1 MSRKHSLWL
10 ISLCIHACIL
20 FATLNTVQ
28 VADYFTSLYAT
39 PAHLQYVSMSGH
51 TSNTAHTV
59 HAVYTVSCMYTY
71 TAHLQYGVNEW
82 AHWECVLRLLHACAE
97 SIQEDGHQ
105 ELDNTVHI
113 VVLPVCFEQGRGL
126 QKMNEDFFHH

>member
-1 MSRKHSLWL
+1 MYASSPPVWCH
-10 ISLCIHACIL
+10 
-20 FATLNTVQ
+20 TGNTVQ
-28 VADYFTSLYAT
+28 AAYSFSTYVA
-39 PAHLQYVSMSGH
+39 
-51 TSNTAHTV
+51 
-59 HAVYTVSCMYTY
+59 CTY
-71 TAHLQYGVNEW
+71 THITHLQYGVNEW